1 MTTRNLESL
10 FAPSSVAV
18 IGASDRAHSVGATVM
33 RNLLTGGFQGPVL
46 PVNPKHQAVAG
57 VLCYGSVADL
67 PVTPDLAVICTPPV
81 TVPGLIAELGARGTK
96 GAVVLTAGL
105 GNEASEDRTL
115 AQAMLD
121 AARPHLLRVLGP
133 NCVGLIVP
141 SQSLNASFAPGG
153 AETGSIAFVSQ
164 SGALCTAV
172 LDWASARGIGF
183 SRFVSLGDSL
193 DVDFGDVI
201 DDLASDPAT
210 KSILLYIESIRHA
223 RKFLSAARAAARNKP
238 VVAIKSGRVSEAA
251 AAAMSHT
258 GALAGADDVFEAAM
272 ARAGVLRAYDFEELF
287 SVVETLARCRR
298 VAGNRLAIVTNGGG
312 PGVMAVDA
320 LIDGGGHLA
329 KLAPETISALGDV
342 LPPTWS
348 RGNPVDIIGD
358 APPDRYVKALEAVI
372 ADPGSDALLVLN
384 APTAIAN
391 SLDAAS
397 AVADKLASTRKP
409 IVTSWLGGRG
419 AERAQQALSDKGLA
433 TYTTPESA
441 VRGFLHA
448 ARYTELQQLLLE
460 TPADIPEAFTPDIAA
475 ARNVIDAVRADDRTL
490 LTEPEA
496 KAVLEA
502 FTIPVVASGRVPTPS
517 DAATTAEELGFPV
530 AVKIL
535 SPDITHKSDV
545 GGVVLDLKDAYAV
558 RGAAEEMQERIAKL
572 VPDARLDGFTVQQMA
587 RRPRGFQ
594 LILGLGQDPIFGPF
608 VLFGEGGRA
617 VEVIADRA
625 VALPPINMKLAAEL
639 VERTRIVRRLE
650 GFRDQPSIDFDS
662 LYLTLIKVAQ
672 IAVDLPEVEE
682 LDINP
687 LVVDKDGV
695 IALDARIGL
704 AEAGVTH
711 SPAIRPYPQELEE
724 HAVFDGVG
732 DVLFRP
738 IRPEDEERHY
748 AFVDKLTPEDIR
760 FRFFNQVRQL
770 PHSQMARLTQV
781 DYDREMAFIA
791 VGPERDT
798 LGVVRTFT
806 DPDNETTEFAIVVRS
821 DLKGLG
827 LGAALMQK
835 MIRYCRARGTAHM
848 VGEVLR
854 ENRRMRDFTAGLGFH
869 EHNVPDD
876 PDAVRVVLDL
886 QDVVAADTSEV
897 LS

>member
-18 IGASDRAHSVGATVM
+18 IGASDRAKSVGATVM
-33 RNLLTGGFQGPVL
+33 RNLLAGGFQGPVL
-46 PVNPKHQAVAG
+46 PVNPKHHAVAG
-57 VLCYGSVADL
+57 VLCYGSIADL
-67 PVTPDLAVICTPPV
+67 PVTPDLAVICTPPA
-81 TVPGLIAELGARGTK
+81 TVPGLIGELGARGTK

-105 GNEASEDRTL
+105 GNAASEDRTM

-121 AARPHLLRVLGP
+121 AARPHLLRILGP

-141 SQSLNASFAPGG
+141 SQSLNASFAPGS
-153 AETGSIAFVSQ
+153 AKAGSIAFVSQ

-172 LDWASARGIGF
+172 LDWATARGIGF

-251 AAAMSHT
+251 QAALSHT

-287 SVVETLARCRR
+287 SVVETLARSRR
-298 VAGNRLAIVTNGGG
+298 VTGNRLTIVTNGGG

-320 LIDGGGHLA
+320 LIAGGGRLA
-329 KLAPETISALGDV
+329 ELEPETVSALDAV
-342 LPPTWS
+342 LPATWS

-372 ADPGSDALLVLN
+372 AVPDSDGLLVVN

-397 AVADKLASTRKP
+397 AVADKLASARKP
-409 IVTSWLGGRG
+409 IVTSWLGGHG
-419 AERAQQALSDKGLA
+419 ADRAGQVLSDKGLA
-433 TYTTPESA
+433 TYDTPESA

-448 ARYTELQQLLLE
+448 ARHTELQQLLLE
-460 TPADIPEAFTPDIAA
+460 TPADIPEAFTPDIDA
-475 ARNVIDAVRADDRTL
+475 ARAVIDAVRADGRTL

-496 KAVLEA
+496 KVVLEA
-502 FTIPVVASGRVPTPS
+502 FTIPVVASRRVLTPGE
-517 DAATTAEELGFPV
+517 AATMAKALGFPV

-558 RGAAEEMQERIAKL
+558 RGAAEEMQERIAQL
-572 VPDARLDGFTVQQMA
+572 VPNARLDGFTVQEMA
-587 RRPRGFQ
+587 RRPRGYQ

-608 VLFGEGGRA
+608 VLFGEGGGA

-639 VERTRIVRRLE
+639 VQRTRVVRRLE
-650 GFRDQPSIDFDS
+650 GYRDQPPVDFDA

-687 LVVDKDGV
+687 LLVDKDGV

-704 AEAGVTH
+704 ARAGVAH
-711 SPAIRPYPQELEE
+711 SPAIRPYPRELEE
-724 HAVFDGVG
+724 TAVFDGVG

-738 IRPEDEERHY
+738 IRPEDEEHHY
-748 AFVDKLTPEDIR
+748 AFINMLTPEDIR
-760 FRFFNQVRQL
+760 FRFFGQIKQL

-781 DYDREMAFIA
+781 DYDREMAFVAI
-791 VGPERDT
+791 GPEGDT
-798 LGVVRTFT
+798 LGVVRTIT
-806 DPDNETTEFAIVVRS
+806 DPDNEMTEFAIVVRS
-821 DLKGLG
+821 DLKGRG
-827 LGAALMQK
+827 LGAALMRK

-848 VGEVLR
+848 AGEVLR
-854 ENRRMRDFTAGLGFH
+854 ENRRMRDFTAGLGFE

-876 PDAVRVVLDL
+876 PNAVRVVLDL
-886 QDVVAADTSEV
+886 QTASSAMAEASD
-897 LS
+897 

>member
-18 IGASDRAHSVGATVM
+18 IGASDRPQSVGATVM
-33 RNLLTGGFQGPVL
+33 RNLLESGFQGPVL
-46 PVNPKHQAVAG
+46 PVNPKHEAVAG
-57 VLCYGSVADL
+57 VLCYNSVGDL
-67 PVTPDLAVICTPPV
+67 PVTPDLAVICTPPA
-81 TVPGLIAELGARGTK
+81 TVPGLIRDLGVRGTK

-105 GNEASEDRTL
+105 GNAASDNRTL
-115 AQAMLD
+115 AQDMLD
-121 AARPHLLRVLGP
+121 AARPHLLRILGP

-153 AETGSIAFVSQ
+153 AEPGSIAFVSQ

-172 LDWASARGIGF
+172 LDWAAARGIGF

-210 KSILLYIESIRHA
+210 KSILLYIESISQA

-251 AAAMSHT
+251 QAARSHT

-298 VAGNRLAIVTNGGG
+298 VAGNRLTIVTNGGG

-320 LIDGGGHLA
+320 LIAGGGRLA
-329 KLAPETISALGDV
+329 ELTPDTLSALNDV
-342 LPPTWS
+342 LPSTWS
-348 RGNPVDIIGD
+348 HGNPVDIIGD
-358 APPDRYVKALEAVI
+358 APPDRYVKALEEVM

-384 APTAIAN
+384 APTAIAD
-391 SLDAAS
+391 SLEAAS

-419 AERAQQALSDKGLA
+419 AELAQQALSAKGLA

-460 TPADIPEAFTPDIAA
+460 TPADIPEAFTPDIAS
-475 ARNVIDAVRADDRTL
+475 ARAIIDMVRADGRTL

-496 KAVLEA
+496 KGVLEA
-502 FTIPVVASGRVPTPS
+502 FTIPVVASRRVPTAA
-517 DAATTAEELGFPV
+517 DAAAAAEEFGFPV

-572 VPDARLDGFTVQQMA
+572 VPDARLDGFTVQKMA

-650 GFRDQPSIDFDS
+650 GYRDQPPIDFPS

-711 SPAIRPYPQELEE
+711 RPAIRPYPQELEE
-724 HAVFDGVG
+724 RVDFDDIGE
-732 DVLFRP
+732 VLFRP
-738 IRPEDEERHY
+738 IRPEDEDRQY
-748 AFVDKLTPEDIR
+748 VFLDKLTPEDVR
-760 FRFFNQVRQL
+760 FRFFGQVRQL
-770 PHSQMARLTQV
+770 PHSQMARLTQI

-791 VGPERDT
+791 VNPHGDT
-798 LGVVRTFT
+798 LGVVRTVT
-806 DPDNETTEFAIVVRS
+806 DPVNYQAEFAIVVRS
-821 DLKGLG
+821 DQKGRG
-827 LGAALMQK
+827 MGAALMNK
-835 MIRYCRARGTAHM
+835 MIHYCRDRGTAFM

-854 ENRRMRDFTAGLGFH
+854 ENHRMRDFVARLGFK
-869 EHNVPDD
+869 EYNLPDE
-876 PDAVRVVLDL
+876 PEAVRVVLDL
-886 QDVVAADTSEV
+886 KDRPVIVGTP
-897 LS
+897 